1 MAFEE
6 APIICNVCN
15 KLIEFNKPGEKYFV
29 RVLQEGKKDYEHY
42 KCHLRVLQSYVM
54 QSLFGP
60 YVE

>member
-6 APIICNVCN
+6 APIKCKVCN

-42 KCHLRVLQSYVM
+42 KCHLIVLQSYVM

>member
-6 APIICNVCN
+6 APIKCKVCE

-42 KCHLRVLQSYVM
+42 KCHLKALQS
-54 QSLFGP
+54 
-60 YVE
+60 

>member
-6 APIICNVCN
+6 APIICKVCK
-15 KLIEFNKPGEKYFV
+15 KLIEFNKPGEKYFG
-29 RVLQEGKKDYEHY
+29 VLQEGKKDYEHY
-42 KCHLRVLQSYVM
+42 RCHLKVLQSYVM